1 MATTGIAQNKIK
13 RFETASDLAG
23 ARAGVPGWGCRLGK
37 GAKKKKGGWGKKKF
51 FGYPEPQD
59 RMRVNLLLS
68 CTRVVHLPLIF
79 RPFRISA
86 QFLLCETAQSE
97 AQWANSL
104 LSKVA
109 ENMRAA
115 KKLDGGPLVQTLGY
129 QKPGR
134 FRTVVGDVVSLCPCS
149 LLLGSGSK
157 DSQAIFKERF
167 ADVLLEREPT

>member
-59 RMRVNLLLS
+59 RMRINLLLS

-79 RPFRISA
+79 ARLGSRRSVRQHKVKPSGLTPFFQRSPKICGLQRSSMVDHWYRRWA
-86 QFLLCETAQSE
+86 TRNRVVSE
-97 AQWANSL
+97 L
-104 LSKVA
+104 
-109 ENMRAA
+109 
-115 KKLDGGPLVQTLGY
+115 
-129 QKPGR
+129 
-134 FRTVVGDVVSLCPCS
+134 VVGDRRFTLSL
-149 LLLGSGSK
+149 
-157 DSQAIFKERF
+157 F
-167 ADVLLEREPT
+167 AFTG